1 MVGLVMVEAVSTSK
15 LSVLQSEW
23 RNREV
28 AVSLVG
34 VVRGRCVGGG
44 VGCMIR
50 Q

>member
-28 AVSLVG
+28 SWVWCEDDVLVAAL
-34 VVRGRCVGGG
+34 VA
-44 VGCMIR
+44 
-50 Q
+50 